1 MAEKVIQTRIIN
13 KHGALSDWLTSK
25 TVLKEGEIALAYVE
39 TTKPD
44 GQGGYYTV
52 PTYLMKV
59 GDGTHTFS
67 GLEWVAAPASD
78 VYEWAKKANLALSDI
93 PMVDVKESLKDT
105 FYTEAEIDTKLAS
118 LNTAIGGKA
127 PSSHTHGNITN
138 GGALDTA
145 SRVVITDANKKI
157 TISDITIEE
166 LGRLDGVTSNIQTQL
181 NGKATKATTLAGY
194 GITNAYTKGE
204 VDSEVSALE
213 TAIGK
218 KADSGHNHD
227 SVYIKPADVDSKIAT
242 ALSSALKYKGTV
254 ETTAK
259 LPTTSIATGDVYNI
273 TSACAASG
281 SLPKVNAGDNV
292 AWNGSAWDVLAGTV
306 DLSGYYTS
314 STVDSKLA
322 GKSNT
327 DHTHKYAGSSSVGG
341 AANSVKSDLTFST
354 SGNGAA
360 SGTTYNGS
368 TARTISYNSVGA
380 AAASHTHTKSQITDF
395 AHNHDDRYYT
405 ESEADARFAP
415 VSHGT
420 HVTAATVKSALGTGT
435 GTTKFLREDGTWVK
449 PSYTSD
455 THRTWKVN
463 GTVVSGLSGTKDAVN
478 LKQGT
483 NINISSSG
491 TDITVSAPNVYTKS
505 EVDSLVGAVFN
516 EIVFDCG
523 GPND

>member
-1 MAEKVIQTRIIN
+1 
-13 KHGALSDWLTSK
+13 
-25 TVLKEGEIALAYVE
+25 
-39 TTKPD
+39 
-44 GQGGYYTV
+44 
-52 PTYLMKV
+52 
-59 GDGTHTFS
+59 
-67 GLEWVAAPASD
+67 
-78 VYEWAKKANLALSDI
+78 
-93 PMVDVKESLKDT
+93 MVDVKESLKDT

-181 NGKATKATTLAGY
+181 NGKAAKANTLAGY

-314 STVDSKLA
+314 STIDSKLA
-322 GKSNT
+322 GKSDT
-327 DHTHKYAGSSSVGG
+327 DHTHNYAGSSSAGG
-341 AANSVKSDLTFST
+341 AANSVKAALTFST
-354 SGNGAA
+354 SGNGAG

-380 AAASHTHTKSQITDF
+380 AAASHTHKKSEITDF
-395 AHNHDDRYYT
+395 DHTHDDRYYT
-405 ESEADARFAP
+405 ESEADARFAAA
-415 VSHGT
+415 SHGT

-455 THRTWKVN
+455 THRT
-463 GTVVSGLSGTKDAVN
+463 
-478 LKQGT
+478 
-483 NINISSSG
+483 
-491 TDITVSAPNVYTKS
+491 
-505 EVDSLVGAVFN
+505 
-516 EIVFDCG
+516 
-523 GPND
+523 